1 MSIVPILPA
10 REVLRRLQQSGFRVV
25 AQKGSHVKLHHPVW
39 DKRTEV
45 PMHPGDLGRKLI
57 GKILKQAGIK
67 AEDFNKL

>member
-10 REVLRRLQQSGFRVV
+10 REVLRRLLRAGFRIV
-25 AQKGSHVKLHHPVW
+25 ATKGSHVKLHHPVTE
-39 DKRTEV
+39 KRTGV

-67 AEDFNKL
+67 PKDFNEL